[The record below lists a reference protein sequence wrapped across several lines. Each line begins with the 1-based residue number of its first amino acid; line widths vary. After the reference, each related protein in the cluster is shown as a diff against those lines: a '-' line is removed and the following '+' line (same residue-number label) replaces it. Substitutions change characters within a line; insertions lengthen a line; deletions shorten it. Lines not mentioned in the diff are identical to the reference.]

1 MGMRAAQI
9 HKTGALELAG
19 NEDPNSEADNEG
31 RYRIGGCFSML
42 DSKRRTAAGENVPAR
57 ARKGIDF

>member
-1 MGMRAAQI
+1 MRAAQI
-9 HKTGALELAG
+9 HKTGALELNPAT
-19 NEDPNSEADNEG
+19 
-31 RYRIGGCFSML
+31 RIQRPKPTRKAEIAYAAAFSML